1 MIGTRWFLT
10 RRRRSAT
17 ALAEVTGHILAGET
31 ADATLRLIARR
42 VRELLGADMARVMVL
57 EPGDVLTI
65 RATDGAPWT
74 APSGPLT
81 PGGSS
86 PARQAIRAG
95 RPTVSGGER
104 RPRRGRR
111 DPRNAVPA
119 SVLDTPLLVR
129 GHPVGVIEVANRG
142 GGRRL
147 GHADVSTVGLF
158 AAPAGHAVA
167 QIRHREHLRR
177 LASAA
182 AGPGSTGPAGAAGAA
197 TGAAGAASTSVSART
212 ASAST
217 ASTAPPA
224 RPASHPAHPSHPSHP
239 SYPARAFD
247 CPRSS
252 GSSVRRTLDSLA
264 AGAVARTGAAS
275 CTVYLLEP
283 GPSANLRLVG
293 GGHGHTPPSRKP
305 ALEAIA
311 GAAPV
316 IHGGG
321 RTGADGE
328 GPARGAVAAWPLLR
342 ESTAIG
348 AMCCHFPPGRDPG
361 EADITLLEVIAGHA
375 SCAVESDRLRAATQE
390 KAVQEERW
398 RISRELHDSVSQALY
413 GIALGARTAREML
426 ERDIDHA
433 EPARRTEPAA
443 RAEAPGGAEAP
454 ARAETPGPGE
464 AAGRAE
470 PGQKGPGE
478 GGPGEDGPAQDGSG
492 QGGPDQEGHGTAGE
506 VVELADLAELAEPI
520 EYIRRLA
527 DAAIAETRTLLGR
540 LRPEALESEGLVA
553 ALTQHVEAL
562 RARYGIATEAKLDA
576 EPETTPEAKHALYR
590 IAQESLHNVAKHAR
604 ARNVRLHL
612 LNEPGAVTLT
622 VADDGVGFDCKGSFP
637 GHLGLLSMRERA
649 REVGGTLN
657 VDSRPGQGSRIRVRV
672 PAAPDS

>member
-1 MIGTRWFLT
+1 MVVGVIGIGTRWFPTT
-10 RRRRSAT
+10 RRKRSAT
-17 ALAEVTGHILAGET
+17 ALAEVTEHILAGET

-95 RPTVSGGER
+95 RPTVTGPEQ
-104 RPRRGRR
+104 RPHRHR
-111 DPRNAVPA
+111 DPRRAVPA
-119 SVLDTPLLVR
+119 SVLDAPLLVR

-147 GHADVSTVGLF
+147 THADVRTVGRF
-158 AAPAGHAVA
+158 GAPAGHAVA

-182 AGPGSTGPAGAAGAA
+182 AGPGSSGSADAVGGAGSVSSMSFMGSMGSMASTGSAGSAGSAGSMSFIGSMGPAGAARVFG
-197 TGAAGAASTSVSART
+197 
-212 ASAST
+212 
-217 ASTAPPA
+217 
-224 RPASHPAHPSHPSHP
+224 
-239 SYPARAFD
+239 

-283 GPSANLRLVG
+283 GPSAPLRLVG

-361 EADITLLEVIAGHA
+361 EADLTLLEVIAGHA
-375 SCAVESDRLRAATQE
+375 SCAVESDRQRTAALERA
-390 KAVQEERW
+390 VREERQ
-398 RISRELHDSVSQALY
+398 RIARELHDSVSQALY
-413 GIALGARTAREML
+413 GIALGARTARELL
-426 ERDIDHA
+426 ERDT
-433 EPARRTEPAA
+433 RRPESAH
-443 RAEAPGGAEAP
+443 
-454 ARAETPGPGE
+454 
-464 AAGRAE
+464 RAE
-470 PGQKGPGE
+470 PITGE
-478 GGPGEDGPAQDGSG
+478 ELG
-492 QGGPDQEGHGTAGE
+492 
-506 VVELADLAELAEPI
+506 ELADLAELAEPI

-527 DAAIAETRTLLGR
+527 DAAIAETRTLLCR
-540 LRPEALESEGLVA
+540 LRPESLETEGLVA
-553 ALTQHVEAL
+553 ALAHHVEAL

-590 IAQESLHNVAKHAR
+590 IAQESLHNIAKHSQ

-657 VDSRPGQGSRIRVRV
+657 VDSRPGQGSRIRARV
-672 PAAPDS
+672 PAVPGTTGAGR

>member
-1 MIGTRWFLT
+1 MISTRWTPT

-17 ALAEVTGHILAGET
+17 ALAEVTQHILAGET
-31 ADATLRLIARR
+31 ADAALRLIARR

-95 RPTVSGGER
+95 RPTVSGDER
-104 RPRRGRR
+104 QRQRRRRGR
-111 DPRNAVPA
+111 DPRHAVPA
-119 SVLDTPLLVR
+119 SVLDVPLLVR

-147 GHADVSTVGLF
+147 THADVSTVGLF
-158 AAPAGHAVA
+158 AGAAGHAVA

-182 AGPGSTGPAGAAGAA
+182 AGPGTNGSGG
-197 TGAAGAASTSVSART
+197 SSV
-212 ASAST
+212 
-217 ASTAPPA
+217 
-224 RPASHPAHPSHPSHP
+224 PSV
-239 SYPARAFD
+239 F
-247 CPRSS
+247 PRSS
-252 GSSVRRTLDSLA
+252 GPCVRRTLDSLA

-305 ALEAIA
+305 ALEAIG

-321 RTGADGE
+321 RTGTDGE

-375 SCAVESDRLRAATQE
+375 SCAVENDRQRAATQD
-390 KAVQEERW
+390 KAVHEERH

-426 ERDIDHA
+426 ERDIDSA
-433 EPARRTEPAA
+433 EPVEGRAGTASH
-443 RAEAPGGAEAP
+443 AEAPGRTDP
-454 ARAETPGPGE
+454 
-464 AAGRAE
+464 AAGHKA
-470 PGQKGPGE
+470 
-478 GGPGEDGPAQDGSG
+478 
-492 QGGPDQEGHGTAGE
+492 AGE
-506 VVELADLAELAEPI
+506 VVDLAELAELAEPI

-527 DAAIAETRTLLGR
+527 DAAIAETRTLLCR
-540 LRPEALESEGLVA
+540 LRPESLETEGLVA

-562 RARYGIATEAKLDA
+562 RARYGITTEAKLDA

-590 IAQESLHNVAKHAR
+590 IAQESLHNVAKHSQ

-657 VDSRPGQGSRIRVRV
+657 VDSRPGQGSRIRARI